1 MKKFHTEEYIDFL
14 LSVSPGNVHLMQD
27 RMLQVL
33 HNVISHNVLIKWFQK
48 VNSPTRP
55 STCCFNLSW

>member
-33 HNVISHNVLIKWFQK
+33 HNLIKFEFQFK
-48 VNSPTRP
+48 T
-55 STCCFNLSW
+55 LMQ